1 MTIVS
6 LMHREDIP
14 YQYKLPSFGGTDAGA
29 IHLSKG
35 GVLSG
40 VISVPCRYI
49 HSPLSLLRLDDFE
62 NMVRLVTEFAKEGQR
77 LLGD

>member
-49 HSPLSLLRLDDFE
+49 HLPLRLLQLDDFE
-62 NMVRLVTEFAKEGQR
+62 STIRLVSEFAKEEQR
-77 LLGD
+77 VLGD